1 MSSNLGMVI
10 QAFKSVQLKCASV
23 GSNVGMVIQAFKS
36 VQLKCSVFVGSS
48 VGTQTVI
55 QVSVSKQFINDITTY
70 LFYLKCLFFALLIIS
85 RITIMPHL

>member
-1 MSSNLGMVI
+1 MVI

-23 GSNVGMVIQAFKS
+23 SSNVGMVIQAFKS

-55 QVSVSKQFINDITTY
+55 QASVSEQLNCITT
-70 LFYLKCLFFALLIIS
+70 
-85 RITIMPHL
+85 

>member
-1 MSSNLGMVI
+1 MS
-10 QAFKSVQLKCASV
+10 
-23 GSNVGMVIQAFKS
+23 SNVGMVIQAFKS

-55 QVSVSKQFINDITTY
+55 QASVSEQFNCITTY
-70 LFYLKCLFFALLIIS
+70 LFYLKCIFFALLIIS